1 VTAIGAGANF
11 YDYTMGHAR
20 LAILRALTEAVQH
33 STNDSILAMLM
44 EQLGLPVTRDQL
56 RGQLGWLEE
65 QGLVRLM
72 RPADS
77 LVVVTLRER
86 GADVALGRAVVDGV
100 QRPSPGR

>member
-1 VTAIGAGANF
+1 VSGSNF

-20 LAILRALTEAVQH
+20 LAILRALTETATHTV
-33 STNDSILAMLM
+33 NDSILAMLM

-65 QGLVRLM
+65 QGLIRLA
-72 RPADS
+72 RPTDS
-77 LVVVTLRER
+77 LVVATLRER
-86 GADVALGRAVVDGV
+86 GADVAVGRAHVDGV